1 VGYAC
6 CRTCFHTITIYIAL
20 QTVTSTPI
28 YAMEVKSFSRI
39 IKKFNERPG
48 TISSTKFKATF
59 STVVYELELK
69 YDANYI
75 EVFAFK

>member
-1 VGYAC
+1 
-6 CRTCFHTITIYIAL
+6 
-20 QTVTSTPI
+20 
-28 YAMEVKSFSRI
+28 MEVKSFSRI
-39 IKKFNERPG
+39 IKKFNGKPG